1 MKRFFAAIIFASAL
15 VLTLGSCR
23 HKAAYRTFSGSV
35 WATTFH
41 ITYCADRALDDSIL
55 PVMRAVELSLSPFEP
70 QSTVSLV
77 NSGQSSATDPMMRR
91 IITSSAEINRLSH
104 GAFDPT
110 VAPLVNLWGFGYDNA
125 KEPPTQE
132 RIDSALQLVGIRRVS
147 IDADA
152 DTLRRPAGMTFDFS
166 AITKGYGCDLI
177 GEMLRR
183 NGCGDF
189 MVEIGGEIALSGHN
203 DRGEKWHIQIDAP
216 VEGSAPGQEGAMVV
230 ALTDC
235 GVATS
240 GNYRNFRPTADGGKV
255 WHTISPVTGRP
266 AESPTLSATVIA
278 HDCMTADALATA
290 SMAMQPAEALEM
302 IEAVPGASVLLITA
316 AADGSLSFTTSSR
329 FPKAE

>member
-1 MKRFFAAIIFASAL
+1 MRRKIAAVILVSAL

-23 HKAAYRTFSGSV
+23 NKAAYRTFSGCV

-55 PVMRAVELSLSPFEP
+55 QVMRAVELSLSPFEP

-77 NSGQSSATDPMMRR
+77 NGGQSSATDPMMRR
-91 IITSSAEINRLSH
+91 ILISSIEINRLSH

-125 KEPPTQE
+125 KEPLTQE
-132 RIDSALQLVGIRRVS
+132 RIDSALQLTGIQRVS
-147 IDADA
+147 IDAD
-152 DTLRRPAGMTFDFS
+152 TLLRPAGMTFDFS

-278 HDCMTADALATA
+278 PDCMTADALATA
-290 SMAMQPAEALEM
+290 CMAMQPAEALEM
-302 IEAVPGASVLLITA
+302 IEAMPGASVMLITA
-316 AADGSLSFTTSSR
+316 GPDGSLSFTTSSR

>member
-55 PVMRAVELSLSPFEP
+55 QVMRAVELSLSPFEP

-147 IDADA
+147 MDTDA

>member
-1 MKRFFAAIIFASAL
+1 MRKQIAAIMLASVM
-15 VLTLGSCR
+15 VLMLGSCR
-23 HKAAYRTFSGSV
+23 QKASYRTCSGSV

-41 ITYCADRALDDSIL
+41 ITYCSDRALDDSIL
-55 PVMRAVELSLSPFEP
+55 QVMRAVELSLSPFEP
-70 QSTVSLV
+70 QSTVSRV
-77 NSGQSSATDPMMRR
+77 NSGSSSVTDPMLRR
-91 IITSSAEINRLSH
+91 ILTSSAEINRLSH

-110 VAPLVNLWGFGYDNA
+110 VAPLVNLWGFGYDNSH
-125 KEPPTQE
+125 EPPTQE
-132 RIDSALQLVGIRRVS
+132 RIDSALQLVGIQRVS
-147 IDADA
+147 IEA
-152 DTLRRPAGMTFDFS
+152 DTLRRPSGMTFDFS

-183 NGCGDF
+183 NGSEDF
-189 MVEIGGEIALSGHN
+189 MVEIGGEIALAGHN

-216 VEGSAPGQEGAMVV
+216 VEGSVPGQEGAMVV

-240 GNYRNFRPTADGGKV
+240 GNYRNYRATADGAKV

-278 HDCMTADALATA
+278 PDCMTADALATA
-290 SMAMQPAEALEM
+290 CMAMQPAEALEM

-316 AADGSLSFTTSSR
+316 APDGSLSFTTSSR